1 MQMDAVRSP
10 FEAIADPTRRAI
22 LDTLMSSGPTR
33 AGDLAKHFPKISRP
47 AVSKHLRVLRGAQ
60 LVQQDSRGR
69 EIWYELNPAPLS
81 RVQSWLEGY
90 QSYWENRL
98 NALKENVESGE
109 RS

>member
-1 MQMDAVRSP
+1 MNSVKSP

-22 LDTLMSSGPTR
+22 LDTLMTSGPTR

-69 EIWYELNPAPLS
+69 EIWYELSPVPLS
-81 RVQSWLEGY
+81 RVQSWLESY
-90 QSYWENRL
+90 QGYWESRL
-98 NALKENVESGE
+98 KALKETVESQE
-109 RS
+109 IS

>member
-1 MQMDAVRSP
+1 MNSIRSP

-22 LDTLMSSGPTR
+22 LDTLMSSGPTK
-33 AGDLAKHFPKISRP
+33 AGDLARLFPQMSRP

-69 EIWYELNPAPLS
+69 EIWYELSPVPLS
-81 RVQSWLEGY
+81 SVQSWLEGY
-90 QSYWENRL
+90 QSYWESRL
-98 NALKENVESGE
+98 KALKESVESQE